1 MNATGSGTQVDNGK
15 AFEYAIAMALSKG
28 LGVSVSNGPEFQNT
42 KNSFDKVKDELKIR
56 FPAAAELAINH
67 ILEKEEKKLNDL
79 DPKGIWVAKDALGQ
93 EGDVRDVVIKGV
105 NGEIGI
111 SCKTNHDA
119 FKHSR
124 LSAKADFVKSWGL
137 DPAGCS
143 DEYWSEVKP
152 IFDVLRQIRKAS
164 NQTARWEDEV
174 DVPGRFYW
182 PVLDAFEK
190 EIKRLDAATLGEPTI
205 ASKLV
210 TYLIGIKD
218 FYKVIVR
225 PEVVELQGFNLG
237 GTLAVTK
244 TRLPNQIIGID
255 KLNGGKYSKTIRFNR
270 GFTFNFRIHS
280 ASSRVEA
287 SLKFDVTAISLPP
300 SEIYTNHIMLDN

>member
-1 MNATGSGTQVDNGK
+1 MGDGKSTQVINGK
-15 AFEYAIAMALSKG
+15 AFEFAVALALSDV
-28 LGVSVSNGPEFQNT
+28 LGVKITENPSSVIAGQSYESVSPILRQR
-42 KNSFDKVKDELKIR
+42 FDDASRKV
-56 FPAAAELAINH
+56 AQH
-67 ILEKEEKKLNDL
+67 ILEKEKTLLEKR
-79 DPKGIWVAKDALGQ
+79 PSEIWLPSDAVGQ
-93 EGDVRDVVIKGV
+93 KGDVRDLVINTE

-124 LSAKADFVKSWGL
+124 LSARADFVKSWGL
-137 DPAGCS
+137 DQAGCS
-143 DEYWSEVKP
+143 DEYWSEVRP

-164 NQTARWEDEV
+164 NRTARWEDEA

-182 PVLDAFEK
+182 PVLDAFER

-218 FYKVIVR
+218 FYKVTVR

-300 SEIYTNHIMLDN
+300 SEVYTNHITLTP

>member
-1 MNATGSGTQVDNGK
+1 MGDGKSTQVINGK
-15 AFEYAIAMALSKG
+15 AFEFAVAMALSDV
-28 LGVSVSNGPEFQNT
+28 LGVKITENPSSVIAGQSYESVSPVLRQR
-42 KNSFDKVKDELKIR
+42 FDDASRKV
-56 FPAAAELAINH
+56 AQH
-67 ILEKEEKKLNDL
+67 ILEKEKTLLEKK
-79 DPKGIWVAKDALGQ
+79 PSGIWLPSDAVGQ
-93 EGDVRDVVIKGV
+93 KGDVRDLVI
-105 NGEIGI
+105 NTESGEIGI

>member
-1 MNATGSGTQVDNGK
+1 M
-15 AFEYAIAMALSKG
+15 
-28 LGVSVSNGPEFQNT
+28 
-42 KNSFDKVKDELKIR
+42 
-56 FPAAAELAINH
+56 
-67 ILEKEEKKLNDL
+67 
-79 DPKGIWVAKDALGQ
+79 
-93 EGDVRDVVIKGV
+93 
-105 NGEIGI
+105 
-111 SCKTNHDA
+111 
-119 FKHSR
+119 
-124 LSAKADFVKSWGL
+124 
-137 DPAGCS
+137 
-143 DEYWSEVKP
+143 
-152 IFDVLRQIRKAS
+152 
-164 NQTARWEDEV
+164 
-174 DVPGRFYW
+174 
-182 PVLDAFEK
+182 
-190 EIKRLDAATLGEPTI
+190 GEPTI

-218 FYKVIVR
+218 FYKVTVR

-300 SEIYTNHIMLDN
+300 SEVYTNHITLTP

>member
-1 MNATGSGTQVDNGK
+1 MDSAKSNQVVNGK
-15 AFEYAIAMALSKG
+15 AFEFSVALALAEA
-28 LGVSVSNGPEFQNT
+28 LGVGITESPSSVIASQSYEFVSDSLRQR
-42 KNSFDKVKDELKIR
+42 FDRASRKV
-56 FPAAAELAINH
+56 AEH
-67 ILEKEEKKLNDL
+67 ILEKEKKFLEKKPNA
-79 DPKGIWVAKDALGQ
+79 IWLPSDAVGQ
-93 EGDVRDVVIKGV
+93 KGDVRDLVIATE
-105 NGEIGI
+105 NGDIGI

-124 LSAKADFVKSWGL
+124 LSGKADFVKSWGL
-137 DPAGCS
+137 DSAGCS
-143 DEYWSEVKP
+143 SDYWSEVRP
-152 IFDVLRQIRKAS
+152 IFDVLRQIRKSS
-164 NQTARWEDEV
+164 NGNARWENES

-182 PVLDAFEK
+182 PVLDAFER
-190 EIKRLDAATLGEPTI
+190 EILRLDAASSSEAGV

-218 FYKVIVR
+218 FYKVTVR
-225 PEVVELQGFNLG
+225 PTVVELQGFNLG
-237 GTLAVTK
+237 GTLAVTR

-280 ASSRVEA
+280 ASSRVEP

-300 SEIYTNHIMLDN
+300 NEVYTNHITL